1 MTASNVSFICKNF
14 YATTLLKAI
23 GAIVTQSKTYELIS
37 DDNNKKFDEFN
48 I

>member
-1 MTASNVSFICKNF
+1 MTASNVSFICKNV
-14 YATTLLKAI
+14 YATTLLKEI